1 MSYVSYTPNMVAA
14 MGASDPS
21 GIGADVAVLPAPAPA
36 PPGDAVIGES
46 WKRGLLYL
54 IGTASMAASAFHG
67 YRRNE
72 SVGWA
77 LWWGFAGAVAPII
90 TPVIAVAQGFGKPKR
105 GGLTPNRRRR
115 GKRRL
120 RRNGTVPVHAY
131 VRGGYLY
138 KHPHG
143 PKLRAATKAER
154 ETSERAWSAGS
165 NTYGSFTAH
174 VSGRTLNK
182 ALGKRRR

>member
-1 MSYVSYTPNMVAA
+1 
-14 MGASDPS
+14 
-21 GIGADVAVLPAPAPA
+21 
-36 PPGDAVIGES
+36 VIGES
-46 WKRGLLYL
+46 WKRNL
-54 IGTASMAASAFHG
+54 IGLVVTASMAASAFHG

-77 LWWGFAGAVAPII
+77 LWWGFCGALAPVL

-115 GKRRL
+115 GKRRGAKRRL
-120 RRNGTVPVHAY
+120 RRNGKVGVHAY

-143 PKLRAATKAER
+143 PKLRAATKSER
-154 ETSERAWSAGS
+154 DASERAWSAGS
-165 NTYGSFTAH
+165 NTYGSFTAQ
-174 VSGRTLNK
+174 VSERTLNK
-182 ALGKRRR
+182 ALNKRAR